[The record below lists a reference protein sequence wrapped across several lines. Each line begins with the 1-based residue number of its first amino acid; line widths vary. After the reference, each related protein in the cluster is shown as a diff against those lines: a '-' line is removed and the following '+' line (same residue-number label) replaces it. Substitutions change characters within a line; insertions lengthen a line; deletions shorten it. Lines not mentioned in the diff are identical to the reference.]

1 MNQTVKKINEEKVLF
16 FDLEVVRKNKELN
29 INSKEFELFQKK
41 TRNKETDKLLPDNEV
56 VEQYNKRAA
65 LKMCYTKIVSIGVGF
80 IKEGEVHIKALEG
93 DEENLLKQFCTI
105 ANSFDYVCGA
115 NILAYDLPMV
125 VANGMKYF
133 DVPVNLVDRF
143 ITSGKK
149 PWELKFVIDLM
160 DVFRGT
166 HYANTSVDEMCYH
179 FDLPSPKTDLDGSM
193 VSEEYW
199 INGLDKINKYVK
211 QDVFASVNIF
221 KKMRFEESF
230 ENFLD
235 KNENITSEPFVQEVE
250 LTLLQ
255 KLDNNKSIYT
265 SELAE
270 LKTILNKPKL
280 AKNDREI
287 VFELIKASLSEID
300 QNFGK
305 VVNQKEID
313 QIINQLKEELENN

>member
-1 MNQTVKKINEEKVLF
+1 MNRTIKKVNEERVLF

-29 INSKEFELFQKK
+29 TNSKEFELFQKK

-93 DEENLLKQFCTI
+93 DEKNLLKQFCTI

-125 VANGMKYF
+125 VANGMKHF
-133 DVPVNLVDRF
+133 NVPENLPDRF

-149 PWELKFVIDLM
+149 TWELKSVIDLM

-166 HYANTSVDEMCYH
+166 HYSNTSVDEMCYH
-179 FDLPSPKTDLDGSM
+179 FDLPTPKTDLDGSM

-221 KKMRFEESF
+221 KKMRFEQPF

-235 KNENITSEPFVQEVE
+235 KNENTTLEPFVQEVE

-255 KLDNNKSIYT
+255 KLDSNKNIYA
-265 SELAE
+265 SELTE
-270 LKTILNKPKL
+270 LKTILNKLKL
-280 AKNDREI
+280 TKKDKEI
-287 VFELIKASLSEID
+287 AFELIKASLSEID
-300 QNFGK
+300 KDFGK
-305 VVNQKEID
+305 IKNQTEID
-313 QIINQLKEELENN
+313 QIINQLKTELESN